1 MSNHVRQIQTDLKNA
16 GLYIGAI
23 DGIAGRLTV
32 EAVQKALGIEPTA
45 TVPNSGMQLS
55 EKGIDLIK
63 EFEGFR
69 SAPYKDA
76 VGIPT
81 IGYGNTYYL
90 DGRKVSMS
98 DKPLSKQEA
107 HDLKLAITNRDFVP
121 KVRKLLEN
129 SKVPVT
135 QEMFDALVS
144 LAYNIGTGAFERS
157 SVLRHLVNGD
167 KKAAADAIL
176 MWNKAGGK
184 VLAGLTRRRQA
195 ERELFLA

>member
-16 GLYIGAI
+16 GLYTGAI

-32 EAVQKALGIEPTA
+32 EAVQKALGIEPTPA
-45 TVPNSGMQLS
+45 VPDGGMQLS
-55 EKGIDLIK
+55 EKGIELIK

-98 DKPLSKQEA
+98 DKPLTKQEA
-107 HDLKLAITNRDFVP
+107 HDLKLAIINRDFVP

-184 VLAGLTRRRQA
+184 VLAGLTRRRQK
-195 ERELFLA
+195 ERELFLS